1 MDNTKTGCLIKALRK
16 EKGMTQKELADRLHV
31 TDRAVSK
38 WERGLCAP
46 DLALLEPLAQTLG
59 VSIVELLQGERTAS
73 GGGGASAEDAAR
85 SLLSYTQGELRRKL
99 KAFRTRYAAA
109 AAACLALLLLLGGFL
124 LWRKGYF
131 SVIDRCPSPDGGYT
145 ATVYGRDIFG
155 SDPLPPEA
163 VSLLVER
170 PDGAR
175 TRLAYGDCVYQGLW
189 WSPDSQKYVLSLRY
203 GGQTRLALAWME
215 GGSEQN
221 LSAILPFGEEEAEY
235 QFLQWSAD
243 STAMLLCY
251 AYPEAG
257 GPVRRGYFWYD
268 CQTGRCSAP
277 FALEGQR

>member
-1 MDNTKTGCLIKALRK
+1 MDNMKTGCLIKALRK

-46 DLALLEPLAQTLG
+46 DLALLEPLAQALG
-59 VSIVELLQGERTAS
+59 VSIVELLQGERTAP
-73 GGGGASAEDAAR
+73 GGGAGGAEDTAKR
-85 SLLSYTQGELRRKL
+85 LLSYTQKELRRKL
-99 KAFRTRYAAA
+99 KTFRARYAAV

-145 ATVYGRDIFG
+145 ATVYDRDIFG
-155 SDPLPPEA
+155 SDPLPRNA

-175 TRLAYGDCVYQGLW
+175 TRLAYGNCVYQGLSW
-189 WSPDSQKYVLSLRY
+189 APDGQKYVLSLRY
-203 GGQTRLALAWME
+203 GARTRLALAWME

-221 LSAILPFGEEEAEY
+221 LTAILPFGEEEVEY

-243 STAMLLCY
+243 STAMLLYY
-251 AYPEAG
+251 ACPGAG
-257 GPVRRGYFWYD
+257 GTARSGYFWYD
-268 CQTGRCSAP
+268 CGTSRCSAP